1 MSQELNQSTSSTD
14 PSIVIEVSALR
25 DELHHHNYLYYAL
38 DNPEIPDAEYD
49 RLLRRLQ
56 QLEVAHPHLLSTDSP
71 SLKVGSAP
79 LDAFT
84 QVAHKM
90 PMLSLDNAFNDEEMR
105 DFNKRVIDRLNNS
118 VNTHSPNTPFP
129 NNSSDKKTVKESS
142 LKNSSQS
149 ETFQLLDY
157 VCEPKL
163 DGIAVSLIYEAGLLV
178 LGVTRGDGSTG
189 EDITANVRTVGS
201 IPLKLKGDDFPA
213 VLEVRGEIYMPKAS
227 FAKTNKIALENGDKP
242 FVNPRNA
249 AAGSLRQ
256 LDSRITAK
264 RSLEMCAYSVGVVE
278 GMVEGVSFPQ
288 THQKILLQLSQ
299 WGFRINSEMR
309 LVAGI
314 DACSAYYDQLSMKRD
329 SLPYEI
335 DGIVYKVNKI
345 ELQQVLGFISR
356 APRWAIARKFP
367 AQEEATELLGIE
379 FQVGRT
385 GAITPVARLKS
396 IFVGGVTV
404 SNATLHNED
413 EVRRL
418 DARVGDIVIVRRA
431 GDVIP
436 KIVSV
441 ILSRRPDNTV
451 PLVFPESCP
460 VCASPIVQL
469 PHEVVKRC
477 SGGLICGAQV
487 KESIKHYASRKAMDI
502 DGLGDKLVE
511 QLVDEKLISSV
522 IDLYHLDLDAVAS
535 LERMG
540 KKSAENLLAAIETS
554 KLTTLARFIYSLGIR
569 EVGEATARNL
579 AQYFGD
585 IDNIIKSDEETLILI
600 NDIGPIVA
608 YFIVDFISQDN
619 NQTLICQLREQG
631 VNWPVMKAQVNNDA
645 NDEAN
650 SDLPLTGKTY
660 VISGSLYTLTR
671 DEAKEQLQALGA
683 TVTGSVSKKTDYLVA
698 GPGAGSKLTKA
709 ESLSVPVIDE
719 DQLLVLLSKLLAEN

>member
-1 MSQELNQSTSSTD
+1 MTQELNQSTASTD
-14 PSIVIEVSALR
+14 PSIVIEVSALKN
-25 DELHHHNYLYYAL
+25 ELHRHNYLYYAL
-38 DNPEIPDAEYD
+38 DTPEIPDAEYD

-56 QLEVAHPHLLSTDSP
+56 ELEAAHPHLLSTDSP

-90 PMLSLDNAFNDEEMR
+90 PMLSLDNAFSAEEMGE
-105 DFNKRVIDRLNNS
+105 FNKRVIDRLNNS
-118 VNTHSPNTPFP
+118 LNTSSSNTLSS
-129 NNSSDKKTVKESS
+129 NNSSVKKPVKESS
-142 LKNSSQS
+142 AKFNEQG
-149 ETFQLLDY
+149 EAFEWLDY

-227 FAKTNKIALENGDKP
+227 FAKTNAIALDNGDKP

-264 RSLEMCAYSVGVVE
+264 RSLEMCAYSVGIVE
-278 GMVEGVSFPQ
+278 GLVEGVNFPQ

-314 DACSAYYDQLSMKRD
+314 DACSEYYEQLSLKRD

-335 DGIVYKVNKI
+335 DGIVFKVNEI
-345 ELQQVLGFISR
+345 ELQKILGFISR

-367 AQEEATELLGIE
+367 AQEEATQLLGIE

-385 GAITPVARLKS
+385 GAITPVARLKP

-418 DARVGDIVIVRRA
+418 DARVGDTVIVRRA

-441 ILSRRPDNTV
+441 ILSRRPDATA
-451 PLVFPESCP
+451 PLIFPEFCP
-460 VCASPIVQL
+460 VCGSPIVQL
-469 PHEVVKRC
+469 PDEVVKRC

-487 KESIKHYASRKAMDI
+487 KEAIKHFASRKAMDI

-511 QLVDEKLISSV
+511 QLVDEKLIRSV
-522 IDLYHLDLDAVAS
+522 IDLYHLDLDALAS

-540 KKSAENLLAAIETS
+540 KKSAKNLLAAIEMS

-579 AQYFGD
+579 AQHFGG
-585 IDNIIKSDEETLILI
+585 IDNIVKSDEESLVLI

-608 YFIVDFISQDN
+608 HFIVDFISQDN
-619 NQTLICQLREQG
+619 NQRLISQLQEQG
-631 VNWPVMKAQVNNDA
+631 VNWPERNSQINN
-645 NDEAN
+645 EADV
-650 SDLPLTGKTY
+650 SLPLTGKIY
-660 VISGSLYTLTR
+660 VISGSLYALTR
-671 DEAKEQLQALGA
+671 DEAKEKLQALGA
-683 TVTGSVSKKTDYLVA
+683 TVTGSVSKKTDCLVA

-709 ESLSVPVIDE
+709 QSLSVPVIDE
-719 DQLLVLLSKLLAEN
+719 EQLQVLLSEYLAES

>member
-1 MSQELNQSTSSTD
+1 MSRDQELNHTAAILD
-14 PSIVIEVSALR
+14 PSTVIEIDAIR
-25 DELHHHNYLYYAL
+25 DDLHRHNYLYYAL
-38 DNPEIPDAEYD
+38 DDPEIPDAEYD

-56 QLEVAHPHLLSTDSP
+56 QLEAAYPYLLSADSP
-71 SLKVGSAP
+71 SLKVGSPP
-79 LDAFT
+79 LDAFS

-90 PMLSLDNAFNDEEMR
+90 PMLSLDNAFSDEELA

-118 VNTHSPNTPFP
+118 L
-129 NNSSDKKTVKESS
+129 NNSSPKDRVQVPQLE
-142 LKNSSQS
+142 
-149 ETFQLLDY
+149 LLDY

-178 LGVTRGDGSTG
+178 MGVTRGDGSTG

-201 IPLKLKGDDFPA
+201 IPLRLKGDGFPA

-227 FAKTNKIALENGDKP
+227 FAKTNKIALENGTKP

-256 LDSRITAK
+256 LDSRVTAS
-264 RSLEMCAYSVGVVE
+264 RALQMCAYSVGVVE
-278 GMVEGVSFPQ
+278 GLVEGVSFPV
-288 THQKILLQLSQ
+288 THQHILLQLSQ
-299 WGFRINSEMR
+299 WGFRINTEMR
-309 LVAGI
+309 LVKGI
-314 DACSAYYDQLSMKRD
+314 EACCAYYDKLSKKRA
-329 SLPYEI
+329 SLSYEI
-335 DGIVYKVNKI
+335 DGIVYKVNDI
-345 ELQQVLGFISR
+345 ELQSRLGFISR

-385 GAITPVARLKS
+385 GAITPVARLQP

-418 DARVGDIVIVRRA
+418 DARVGDTVIIRRA

-436 KIVSV
+436 QIVSV
-441 ILSRRPDNTV
+441 VLSRRPDNTEA
-451 PLVFPESCP
+451 LTFPVSCP
-460 VCASPIVQL
+460 VCGSPIVQL
-469 PHEVVKRC
+469 PNEVVKRC

-487 KESIKHYASRKAMDI
+487 KEAIKHFASRKAMDI

-511 QLVDEKLISSV
+511 QLVDEQLINSV
-522 IDLYHLDLDAVAS
+522 IDLFSLELDVVAA

-540 KKSAENLLAAIETS
+540 TKSAANLLAAIEAS
-554 KLTTLARFIYSLGIR
+554 KTTTLARFIYSLGIR

-585 IDNIIKSDEETLILI
+585 IDNILSSDEESLILI

-608 YFIVDFISQDN
+608 RFIVDFMSQAN
-619 NQTLICQLREQG
+619 NQTLIHQLREQG
-631 VNWPVMKAQVNNDA
+631 IQWPEIKAQI
-645 NDEAN
+645 N
-650 SDLPLTGKTY
+650 SDSTSGQPLSGKTY
-660 VISGSLYTLTR
+660 VISGSLYALTR
-671 DEAKEQLQALGA
+671 DEAKEKLQALGA
-683 TVTGSVSKKTDYLVA
+683 TVTGSVSKKTDCLVA

-719 DQLLVLLSKLLAEN
+719 DQLLLLLLEHGAERDEIVES

>member
-1 MSQELNQSTSSTD
+1 MSREQELSHTGSILD
-14 PSIVIEVSALR
+14 PSTVIEIDAIR
-25 DELHHHNYLYYAL
+25 DDLHRHNYLYYAL
-38 DNPEIPDAEYD
+38 DDPEIPDAEYD

-56 QLEVAHPHLLSTDSP
+56 QLEAAYPHLLSADSP

-79 LDAFT
+79 LDAFS

-90 PMLSLDNAFNDEEMR
+90 PMLSLDNAFSDEELA

-118 VNTHSPNTPFP
+118 LN
-129 NNSSDKKTVKESS
+129 NNSPKDRVQVPQFE
-142 LKNSSQS
+142 
-149 ETFQLLDY
+149 LLDY

-163 DGIAVSLIYEAGLLV
+163 DGIAVSLIYEAGQLV
-178 LGVTRGDGSTG
+178 MGVTRGDGSTG

-201 IPLKLKGDDFPA
+201 IPLRLKGDGFPA
-213 VLEVRGEIYMPKAS
+213 LLEVRGEIYMPKAS
-227 FAKTNKIALENGDKP
+227 FAKTNKIALENGTKP

-256 LDSRITAK
+256 LDSRVTAA
-264 RSLEMCAYSVGVVE
+264 RALQMCAYSVGVVE
-278 GMVEGVSFPQ
+278 GLVDGVSFPV
-288 THQKILLQLSQ
+288 THQHILLQLSQ
-299 WGFRINSEMR
+299 WGFRINTEMR
-309 LVAGI
+309 LVKGI
-314 DACSAYYDQLSMKRD
+314 EACCAYYDKLSKKRA
-329 SLPYEI
+329 SLSYEI
-335 DGIVYKVNKI
+335 DGIVYKVNDI
-345 ELQQVLGFISR
+345 ELQSRLGFISR

-385 GAITPVARLKS
+385 GAITPVARLQP

-418 DARVGDIVIVRRA
+418 DARVGDTVIIRRA

-436 KIVSV
+436 QIVSV
-441 ILSRRPDNTV
+441 VLSRRPDNTET
-451 PLVFPESCP
+451 LTFPVSCP
-460 VCASPIVQL
+460 VCGSPIVQL
-469 PHEVVKRC
+469 PNEVVKRC

-487 KESIKHYASRKAMDI
+487 KEAIKHFASRKAMDI

-511 QLVDEKLISSV
+511 QLVDEQLINSV
-522 IDLYHLDLDAVAS
+522 IDLFSLELDVVAA

-540 KKSAENLLAAIETS
+540 TKSAENLLAAIEAS
-554 KLTTLARFIYSLGIR
+554 KTTTLARFIYSLGIR

-585 IDNIIKSDEETLILI
+585 IDNILSSDEESLVLI

-608 YFIVDFISQDN
+608 RFIVDFMSLAN
-619 NQTLICQLREQG
+619 NQTLIRQLREQG
-631 VNWPVMKAQVNNDA
+631 IQWPEIKAQI
-645 NDEAN
+645 N
-650 SDLPLTGKTY
+650 SDSTSGQPLLGKTY

-671 DEAKEQLQALGA
+671 DEAKEKLQALGA
-683 TVTGSVSKKTDYLVA
+683 TVTGSVSKKTDCLVA

-719 DQLLVLLSKLLAEN
+719 DQLLLLLLEHGAEPDEIVES

>member
-1 MSQELNQSTSSTD
+1 MSREQELNHTATTADAS
-14 PSIVIEVSALR
+14 VIIEIDAIR
-25 DELHHHNYLYYAL
+25 DDLHRHNYLYYAL
-38 DNPEIPDAEYD
+38 DNPEIPDVQYD

-56 QLEVAHPHLLSTDSP
+56 QLEAAYPHLLSADSP
-71 SLKVGSAP
+71 SLKVGSPP
-79 LDAFT
+79 LDAFS

-90 PMLSLDNAFNDEEMR
+90 PMLSLDNAFNDEELA

-118 VNTHSPNTPFP
+118 L
-129 NNSSDKKTVKESS
+129 NNST
-142 LKNSSQS
+142 LKDRGQISQF
-149 ETFQLLDY
+149 ELLDY

-178 LGVTRGDGSTG
+178 MGVTRGDGSTG

-227 FAKTNKIALENGDKP
+227 FAKTNKIALENGTKA

-256 LDSRITAK
+256 LDSRVTAS

-278 GMVEGVSFPQ
+278 GLIEGVSFPD
-288 THQKILLQLSQ
+288 THQQILLQLSQ
-299 WGFRINSEMR
+299 WGFRINAEMQ
-309 LVAGI
+309 LVKGI
-314 DACSAYYDQLSMKRD
+314 DACCAYYEQLSKKRA
-329 SLPYEI
+329 SLSYEI

-345 ELQQVLGFISR
+345 ELQSRLGFITR

-385 GAITPVARLKS
+385 GAITPVARLQPV
-396 IFVGGVTV
+396 FVGGVTV

-418 DARVGDIVIVRRA
+418 DARVGDTVIIRRA

-436 KIVSV
+436 QIVSV
-441 ILSRRPDNTV
+441 VLSRRPDNTETLIF
-451 PLVFPESCP
+451 PLFCP
-460 VCASPIVQL
+460 VCGSPIVQL
-469 PHEVVKRC
+469 PNEVVKRC

-487 KESIKHYASRKAMDI
+487 KEAIKHFSSRKAMDI

-511 QLVDEKLISSV
+511 QLVDEQLINSV
-522 IDLYHLDLDAVAS
+522 IDLFSLELDVVAA

-554 KLTTLARFIYSLGIR
+554 KTTTLARFIYSLGIR

-585 IDNIIKSDEETLILI
+585 IDNILSSDEESLILI

-608 YFIVDFISQDN
+608 RFIVDFMSQAN
-619 NQTLICQLREQG
+619 NQILICQLRERGIQ
-631 VNWPVMKAQVNNDA
+631 WPKVKAHI
-645 NDEAN
+645 N
-650 SDLPLTGKTY
+650 SASASGLPLAGKTY
-660 VISGSLYTLTR
+660 VISGSLYALTR
-671 DEAKEQLQALGA
+671 DQAKEKLQGLGA
-683 TVTGSVSKKTDYLVA
+683 TVTGSVSKKTDCLVA

-709 ESLSVPVIDE
+709 ESLSVPIIDE
-719 DQLLVLLSKLLAEN
+719 DQLLLLLSEHEVEYDDISEN

>member
-1 MSQELNQSTSSTD
+1 MSREQELSHPAAILD
-14 PSIVIEVSALR
+14 PSTVIEIDAIR
-25 DELHHHNYLYYAL
+25 DDLHRHNYLYYAL
-38 DNPEIPDAEYD
+38 DDPEIPDAEYD

-56 QLEVAHPHLLSTDSP
+56 QLEAAYPHLLSADSP

-79 LDAFT
+79 LDAFS

-90 PMLSLDNAFNDEEMR
+90 PMLSLDNAFSDEELA

-118 VNTHSPNTPFP
+118 L
-129 NNSSDKKTVKESS
+129 NNSSPKDRVQVPQFE
-142 LKNSSQS
+142 
-149 ETFQLLDY
+149 LLDY

-178 LGVTRGDGSTG
+178 MGVTRGDGSTG

-201 IPLKLKGDDFPA
+201 IPLRLKGDGFPA
-213 VLEVRGEIYMPKAS
+213 LLEVRGEIYMPKAS
-227 FAKTNKIALENGDKP
+227 FVKTNKIALENGTKP

-256 LDSRITAK
+256 LDSRVTAS
-264 RSLEMCAYSVGVVE
+264 RALQMCAYSVGVVE
-278 GMVEGVSFPQ
+278 GLVDGVSFPV
-288 THQKILLQLSQ
+288 THQHILLQLSQ
-299 WGFRINSEMR
+299 WGFRINTEMR
-309 LVAGI
+309 LVKGI
-314 DACSAYYDQLSMKRD
+314 EACCAYYDKLSKKRA
-329 SLPYEI
+329 SLSYEI
-335 DGIVYKVNKI
+335 DGIVYKVNDI
-345 ELQQVLGFISR
+345 ELQSRLGFISR

-385 GAITPVARLKS
+385 GAITPVARLQP

-418 DARVGDIVIVRRA
+418 DARVGDTVIIRRA

-436 KIVSV
+436 QIVSV
-441 ILSRRPDNTV
+441 VLSRRPDNTEA
-451 PLVFPESCP
+451 LTFPVSCP
-460 VCASPIVQL
+460 VCGSPIVQL
-469 PHEVVKRC
+469 PNEVVKRC

-487 KESIKHYASRKAMDI
+487 KEAIKHFASRKAMDI

-511 QLVDEKLISSV
+511 QLVDEQLINSV
-522 IDLYHLDLDAVAS
+522 IDLFSLELDVVAA

-540 KKSAENLLAAIETS
+540 TKSAANLLAAIEAS
-554 KLTTLARFIYSLGIR
+554 KTTTLARFIYSLGIR

-585 IDNIIKSDEETLILI
+585 IDNILSSDEESLILI

-608 YFIVDFISQDN
+608 RFIVDFMSQAN
-619 NQTLICQLREQG
+619 NQTLIHQLRERGIQ
-631 VNWPVMKAQVNNDA
+631 WPEIKAQI
-645 NDEAN
+645 N
-650 SDLPLTGKTY
+650 SDSTSGQPLLGKTY
-660 VISGSLYTLTR
+660 VISGSLYALTR
-671 DEAKEQLQALGA
+671 DEAKEKLQALGA
-683 TVTGSVSKKTDYLVA
+683 TVTGSVSKKTDCLVA

-719 DQLLVLLSKLLAEN
+719 DQLLLLLLEHGAERDEIVES

>member
-1 MSQELNQSTSSTD
+1 MSLKQELSHTAAILD
-14 PSIVIEVSALR
+14 PNTVIELDSIR
-25 DELHHHNYLYYAL
+25 DDLHRHNYLYYAL
-38 DNPEIPDAEYD
+38 DDPEIPDAEYD

-56 QLEVAHPHLLSTDSP
+56 QLEAAYPHLLSSDSP

-79 LDAFT
+79 LDAFS

-90 PMLSLDNAFNDEEMR
+90 PMLSLDNAFSDEELA
-105 DFNKRVIDRLNNS
+105 DFNKRIIDRLNNS
-118 VNTHSPNTPFP
+118 L
-129 NNSSDKKTVKESS
+129 NNSLPKDRVQV
-142 LKNSSQS
+142 SQI
-149 ETFQLLDY
+149 ELLDY

-201 IPLKLKGDDFPA
+201 IPLRLKGDGFPA

-227 FAKTNKIALENGDKP
+227 FAKTNKIALENGTKP

-256 LDSRITAK
+256 LDSRVTAS
-264 RSLEMCAYSVGVVE
+264 RALEMCAYSVGVVE
-278 GMVEGVSFPQ
+278 GLIEGVSFPV
-288 THQKILLQLSQ
+288 THQNILLQLSQ
-299 WGFRINSEMR
+299 WGFRINTEMR
-309 LVAGI
+309 LVKGI
-314 DACSAYYDQLSMKRD
+314 EACCTYYDKLSKKRALL
-329 SLPYEI
+329 SYEI
-335 DGIVYKVNKI
+335 DGIVFKVNDI
-345 ELQQVLGFISR
+345 ELQSRLGFISR

-385 GAITPVARLKS
+385 GAITPVARLQP

-418 DARVGDIVIVRRA
+418 DARVGDTVIIRRA

-436 KIVSV
+436 QIVSV
-441 ILSRRPDNTV
+441 VLSRRPDNTV
-451 PLVFPESCP
+451 TLAFPLFCP
-460 VCASPIVQL
+460 VCGSPIVQL
-469 PHEVVKRC
+469 PNEVVKRC

-487 KESIKHYASRKAMDI
+487 KEAIKHFASRKAMDI

-511 QLVDEKLISSV
+511 QLVDEQLINSV
-522 IDLYHLDLDAVAS
+522 IDLFSLELDVVAA

-540 KKSAENLLAAIETS
+540 TKSAANLLAAIEAS
-554 KLTTLARFIYSLGIR
+554 KTTTLARFIYSLGIR

-585 IDNIIKSDEETLILI
+585 IDNILYSDEKSLILI

-608 YFIVDFISQDN
+608 RFIVDFMSQAN
-619 NQTLICQLREQG
+619 NQILIRQLREQG
-631 VNWPVMKAQVNNDA
+631 IQWPVIKAHI
-645 NDEAN
+645 N
-650 SDLPLTGKTY
+650 SDSTSDQPLLGKTY
-660 VISGSLYTLTR
+660 VISGSLYSVTR
-671 DEAKEQLQALGA
+671 DEAKEKLQALGA
-683 TVTGSVSKKTDYLVA
+683 TVTGSVSKKTDCLVA

-709 ESLSVPVIDE
+709 ASLEIPVIDE
-719 DQLLVLLSKLLAEN
+719 DQLLLLLLEHGAERDEIVESKG

>member
-1 MSQELNQSTSSTD
+1 MSREQELSHTAATLD
-14 PSIVIEVSALR
+14 PSTVIELDAIR
-25 DELHHHNYLYYAL
+25 DDLHRHNYLYYAL
-38 DNPEIPDAEYD
+38 DDPEIPDAEYD

-56 QLEVAHPHLLSTDSP
+56 QLEAAYPHLLSADSP

-79 LDAFT
+79 LDAFS

-90 PMLSLDNAFNDEEMR
+90 PMLSLDNAFSDEELA

-118 VNTHSPNTPFP
+118 L
-129 NNSSDKKTVKESS
+129 NNSLPKDRVQVPQFE
-142 LKNSSQS
+142 
-149 ETFQLLDY
+149 LLDY

-178 LGVTRGDGSTG
+178 MGVTRGDGSTG

-201 IPLKLKGDDFPA
+201 IPLRLKGDGFPA
-213 VLEVRGEIYMPKAS
+213 LLEVRGEIYMPKAS
-227 FAKTNKIALENGDKP
+227 FAKTNKIALENGTKP

-256 LDSRITAK
+256 LDSRVTAA
-264 RSLEMCAYSVGVVE
+264 RALQMCAYSVGVVE
-278 GMVEGVSFPQ
+278 GLIDGVSFPV
-288 THQKILLQLSQ
+288 THQHILLQLSQ
-299 WGFRINSEMR
+299 WGFRINTEMR
-309 LVAGI
+309 LVKGI
-314 DACSAYYDQLSMKRD
+314 EACCAYYEKLSKKRA
-329 SLPYEI
+329 SLSYEI
-335 DGIVYKVNKI
+335 DGIVYKVNDI
-345 ELQQVLGFISR
+345 ELQSRLGFISR

-385 GAITPVARLKS
+385 GAITPVARLQP

-418 DARVGDIVIVRRA
+418 DARVGDTVIIRRA

-436 KIVSV
+436 QIVSV
-441 ILSRRPDNTV
+441 VMSRRPDNTET
-451 PLVFPESCP
+451 LTFPVSCP
-460 VCASPIVQL
+460 VCGSPIVQL
-469 PHEVVKRC
+469 PNEVVKRC

-487 KESIKHYASRKAMDI
+487 KEAIKHFASRKAMDI

-511 QLVDEKLISSV
+511 QLVDEQLINSV
-522 IDLYHLDLDAVAS
+522 IDLFSLELDVVAA

-540 KKSAENLLAAIETS
+540 TKSAANLLVAIETS
-554 KLTTLARFIYSLGIR
+554 KTTTLARFIYSLGIR

-585 IDNIIKSDEETLILI
+585 IDNILSSDEESLILI

-608 YFIVDFISQDN
+608 RFIVDFMSQAN
-619 NQTLICQLREQG
+619 NQTLIRQLREQG
-631 VNWPVMKAQVNNDA
+631 IQWPEIRAQI
-645 NDEAN
+645 N
-650 SDLPLTGKTY
+650 SDSTSGQPLLGKTY
-660 VISGSLYTLTR
+660 VISGSLYALTR
-671 DEAKEQLQALGA
+671 DEAKEKLQALGA
-683 TVTGSVSKKTDYLVA
+683 TVTGSVSKKTDCLVA

-709 ESLSVPVIDE
+709 ESLSVSIIDE
-719 DQLLVLLSKLLAEN
+719 DQLLLLFLEHGAERDEIVES